1 MAKLSPTDWQVEIDN
16 GLEFREKF
24 AREDAWKQLENDY
37 LNDIDS
43 NTALGSNLAE
53 LSAWLNYHSLHRL
66 NQRFPKFIPYVKEN
80 DILKVVTIYPCRDIN
95 REIKRKE
102 GTRWVKIK

>member
-1 MAKLSPTDWQVEIDN
+1 MERELKQTIVEEVLESPNFIFYDLISKAMIAIAKVEIA
-16 GLEFREKF
+16 GT
-24 AREDAWKQLENDY
+24 
-37 LNDIDS
+37 S
-43 NTALGSNLAE
+43 TNL
-53 LSAWLNYHSLHRL
+53 
-66 NQRFPKFIPYVKEN
+66 IVPYVKEN